1 MSDML
6 HCNVRYRHRTAH
18 HLMRGICRQRSIA
31 AMNVALLILSRICF
45 VWILTYLV
53 FSAASGFWAGARHGE
68 GLLLLEFQSRR
79 ARGSREVAR
88 ARILKRMA
96 LSALFALPVA
106 VASLIASAA
115 MS

>member
-1 MSDML
+1 
-6 HCNVRYRHRTAH
+6 
-18 HLMRGICRQRSIA
+18 
-31 AMNVALLILSRICF
+31 MNVALLVFSRICF
-45 VWILTYLV
+45 VWILVYLV
-53 FSAASGFWAGARHGE
+53 FSTASGFWAGARHGQ

-106 VASLIASAA
+106 IASLVASAV

>member
-1 MSDML
+1 
-6 HCNVRYRHRTAH
+6 
-18 HLMRGICRQRSIA
+18 
-31 AMNVALLILSRICF
+31 MNVALLIFSRICF
-45 VWILTYLV
+45 VWILVYLV
-53 FSAASGFWAGARHGE
+53 FSTASGLWAGARHGQ

-96 LSALFALPVA
+96 LSALLALPVA
-106 VASLIASAA
+106 IASLVASAV

>member
-1 MSDML
+1 MAD
-6 HCNVRYRHRTAH
+6 
-18 HLMRGICRQRSIA
+18 
-31 AMNVALLILSRICF
+31 MNVVLLIFSRLCF
-45 VWILTYLV
+45 VWILFYLV
-53 FSAASGFWAGARHGE
+53 FSAASGLWAGARHGQ

-96 LSALFALPVA
+96 LSVMFALPA
-106 VASLIASAA
+106 GIASLIASAV

>member
-1 MSDML
+1 
-6 HCNVRYRHRTAH
+6 
-18 HLMRGICRQRSIA
+18 
-31 AMNVALLILSRICF
+31 MNVALLIFSKICF
-45 VWILTYLV
+45 FWILVYLV
-53 FSAASGFWAGARHGE
+53 FSTASGLWAGARHGQ

-79 ARGSREVAR
+79 ARGSREVVR

-106 VASLIASAA
+106 IASLVASAV